1 MLRNSWLFLQHMVL
15 EWFGSWVIDAES
27 WPPKTEW
34 LLAAPIVY
42 QMSIEYQLSPFCS
55 ATCDCMQ
62 FRVSFSAST
71 IAGGG
76 VALRDL
82 AGSPDSVR
90 LHPRCSG
97 RQALYART
105 LWTICACH
113 IHCVRTVWLKFH
125 EFVRQ
130 FLFDLYSSNYL
141 LVGCLMIA
149 DCRLLHAVWE
159 QNRRNKV
166 PMLSRLE
173 ALARSRHTT
182 HAHTHTH
189 IHRH

>member
-1 MLRNSWLFLQHMVL
+1 MLRNSWLFLQHVVL

-34 LLAAPIVY
+34 LLAAPFVY
-42 QMSIEYQLSPFCS
+42 QMSIEYQLSPFCN

-90 LHPRCSG
+90 FHPRFSG

-113 IHCVRTVWLKFH
+113 IHCVRTVWLKFQ
-125 EFVRQ
+125 EILKIWDNF
-130 FLFDLYSSNYL
+130 YL
-141 LVGCLMIA
+141 AFILATIYWWAVWWLQIA
-149 DCRLLHAVWE
+149 DCCMRFENKIGATKFQCSAVW
-159 QNRRNKV
+159 R
-166 PMLSRLE
+166 PLPGL
-173 ALARSRHTT
+173 L
-182 HAHTHTH
+182 THT
-189 IHRH
+189 